1 MKKISID
8 SLIESNKMYAAKNAS
23 ELRKHIKGQNPK
35 IVVLSC
41 ADSRV
46 IPEFIFDKKIGEL
59 FVVRIAGN
67 IAVDSSVIA
76 SLEYAI
82 GHLDIDILLILGHT
96 GCGAVRAAEES
107 DESDNV
113 FLNEIKQSFQRDP
126 NNHVKANLCNQLENL
141 PKRSKII
148 HDAIEKNTLTLI
160 GGIYQLED
168 GRVNFL

>member
-8 SLIESNKMYAAKNAS
+8 SLIESNKIYAAKNAS
-23 ELRKHIKGQNPK
+23 EIRRHIKGQNPK

-67 IAVDSSVIA
+67 IAIDPSVIA
-76 SLEYAI
+76 SLEYAV

-107 DESDNV
+107 DDSDNV

-126 NNHVKANLCNQLENL
+126 ENHVKANLLHQLEKL
-141 PKRSKII
+141 PTRSKII
-148 HDAIEKNTLTLI
+148 HDALEKNELTLI
-160 GGIYQLED
+160 GGIYHLED
-168 GRVNFL
+168 GRVDFL